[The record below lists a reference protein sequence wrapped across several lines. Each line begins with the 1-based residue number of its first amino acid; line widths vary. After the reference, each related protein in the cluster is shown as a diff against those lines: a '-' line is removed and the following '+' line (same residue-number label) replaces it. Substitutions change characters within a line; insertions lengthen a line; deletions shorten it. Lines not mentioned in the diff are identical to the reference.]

1 MMRQHRHGR
10 LGTTT
15 NQTAVR
21 TKVEPHQLVTRKVHA
36 KSRFLPQPQP
46 RQPQLSQFLFVFVL

>member
-1 MMRQHRHGR
+1 M
-10 LGTTT
+10 
-15 NQTAVR
+15 AVR
-21 TKVEPHQLVTRKVHA
+21 TKVETHQSVTRKVRA